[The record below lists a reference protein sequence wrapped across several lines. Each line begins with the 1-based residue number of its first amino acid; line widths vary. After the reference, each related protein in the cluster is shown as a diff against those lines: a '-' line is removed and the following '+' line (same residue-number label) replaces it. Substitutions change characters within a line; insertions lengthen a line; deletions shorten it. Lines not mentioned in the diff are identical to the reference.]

1 MWRQKVDLPFNQQRK
16 QRSACI
22 KKWPFYFNTQNHEK
36 SNIHNKTYFHSFIL
50 SAHFNVFDVPVNK
63 YCQYYALHR
72 AIVTSGFLSFFITH
86 VDQVIVIIPFCIQNA
101 FEQDHVKIF
110 LGLWNFYL
118 AALKLDTFTSN
129 LFQGSHFKISQG
141 CSSFFLVLK
150 YGQILFL
157 CVGEFLSYSLGFANF
172 PLFWGSDKLL
182 AFVFFLVGEG
192 EGGVGSLSI
201 FVSLECSEWRT
212 YSAEKQNHR
221 SFSYLRKLWQ
231 LTSASLIRNWS
242 IIFIHIL
249 IITYNS

>member
-36 SNIHNKTYFHSFIL
+36 SNIHNKTYFHGFIL

-63 YCQYYALHR
+63 YCQYYALHG
-72 AIVTSGFLSFFITH
+72 AIVPSGFLSFFITH

-101 FEQDHVKIF
+101 FEKDHVKIF
-110 LGLWNFYL
+110 MGLWNFYL

-150 YGQILFL
+150 YG
-157 CVGEFLSYSLGFANF
+157 
-172 PLFWGSDKLL
+172 
-182 AFVFFLVGEG
+182 
-192 EGGVGSLSI
+192 
-201 FVSLECSEWRT
+201 
-212 YSAEKQNHR
+212 
-221 SFSYLRKLWQ
+221 
-231 LTSASLIRNWS
+231 
-242 IIFIHIL
+242 
-249 IITYNS
+249 